1 MKAVLCVLTL
11 AAGASVA
18 GPLSASARVGVFAII
33 DDVSFEPS
41 EFRPGRIWITGVFA
55 VPEPMSSGL
64 HRAPERGH
72 LYFSVNPEAPD
83 AARRDWAALKQ
94 AAGTGHVVG
103 FGQYW
108 VPHEDS
114 QGRIVN
120 HSLEVQIQAYRSVA
134 VPDPYPMPK
143 NEGVVTA
150 FDTGWDICP
159 RFGRPS
165 PEIAAALRT
174 AHGDNVDTEELPVC
188 ANRIGLVASSD
199 LDSAFAAQARDT
211 EWANAAEAALSV
223 RIAEASGLQL
233 SDFAVQCRETI
244 CRLHFVFPTESYR
257 QSAGYARL
265 GDALQDAPG
274 FVDGGKIVEAHDGTA
289 AADYYVQR
297 RRITTSP
304 SAH

>member
-33 DDVSFEPS
+33 DDISFEPS

-72 LYFSVNPEAPD
+72 LYFSVNPDAPD

-94 AAGTGHVVG
+94 AAGTGNVVG

-120 HSLEVQIQAYRSVA
+120 QSLEVQIQEYRSVA
-134 VPDPYPMPK
+134 VPDPYPVPK
-143 NEGVVTA
+143 TEGVVTA
-150 FDTGWDICP
+150 FDTQSDLCP

-174 AHGDNVDTEELPVC
+174 AHGDNVDADALPVC
-188 ANRIGLVASSD
+188 ADRIGLVASSD
-199 LDSAFAAQARDT
+199 LDSAFAAQAREPD
-211 EWANAAEAALSV
+211 WADAAEAAFSA
-223 RIAEASGLQL
+223 RIADVPGLEL
-233 SDFAVQCRETI
+233 SDFAVQCRETV
-244 CRLHFVFPTESYR
+244 CRLHFVFPTEAYR
-257 QSAGYARL
+257 HSAGYGLL

-274 FVDGGKIVEAHDGTA
+274 FVDGGKLVEAHDGTA
-289 AADYYVQR
+289 AADFYVQR
-297 RRITTSP
+297 RRVTASP
-304 SAH
+304 SAR